1 MRTPDVLVPLDTWSV
16 ITRELSRV
24 APAEGVMLPLV
35 ALARN
40 LDAPHPCITTTLR
53 GLEAVVLNEVIT
65 VPPALQRNGM
75 VNVAVL
81 PGTDALLDAAT
92 TAACRA
98 RPALRV
104 VAHLHSHPFARGH
117 TWPSHTDIH
126 GHMRPLLSKARAEGL
141 DTTWSFIACRN
152 RNDDGWVLQ
161 AFALDQGEVV
171 DLGPAR
177 LVDPQHRLVR
187 EARLPNARLRG
198 LAGLVRRWRKA
209 ASPLGL
215 WVRVDPLLDGWT
227 RLRVCRE
234 DVTVGV
240 LLVDHANAQ
249 VCHVF
254 VVRGSQVSAVELESP
269 VMVLTWMQ
277 QQAAQAA

>member
-1 MRTPDVLVPLDTWSV
+1 
-16 ITRELSRV
+16 
-24 APAEGVMLPLV
+24 
-35 ALARN
+35 
-40 LDAPHPCITTTLR
+40 
-53 GLEAVVLNEVIT
+53 
-65 VPPALQRNGM
+65 M

-161 AFALDQGEVV
+161 AFALEPLSKSASINFCVVKALGEQVLGD
-171 DLGPAR
+171 DLGAC
-177 LVDPQHRLVR
+177 
-187 EARLPNARLRG
+187 A
-198 LAGLVRRWRKA
+198 
-209 ASPLGL
+209 
-215 WVRVDPLLDGWT
+215 
-227 RLRVCRE
+227 
-234 DVTVGV
+234 
-240 LLVDHANAQ
+240 
-249 VCHVF
+249 
-254 VVRGSQVSAVELESP
+254 
-269 VMVLTWMQ
+269 
-277 QQAAQAA
+277 